1 LPLSS
6 LLVCIQMGIGQ
17 ASSFAPDYQKA
28 SKAALGIV
36 ELLDSTSE
44 IDPEVTTGS
53 PIQGQGQ
60 GKADSDNGGNA
71 ESRMDGNGNG
81 NADVDI
87 EFRNIYFTY
96 ATRPDL
102 PIFNNFSLRIPSGKT
117 LAIVGSSGSGK
128 STLVSLLLRFYDVDK
143 GSILL
148 DGQDIRA
155 YNLQQYRS
163 IMGLVQQVGYSR

>member
-1 LPLSS
+1 MCYFPLLYRVQGHVQSAIHMDVASYIVTNVMQFRLSLPLSS

-36 ELLDSTSE
+36 ELLVSTSE

-71 ESRMDGNGNG
+71 ESRMDGN
-81 NADVDI
+81 
-87 EFRNIYFTY
+87 
-96 ATRPDL
+96 
-102 PIFNNFSLRIPSGKT
+102 
-117 LAIVGSSGSGK
+117 
-128 STLVSLLLRFYDVDK
+128 
-143 GSILL
+143 
-148 DGQDIRA
+148 
-155 YNLQQYRS
+155 
-163 IMGLVQQVGYSR
+163 